1 MICGERVMPAVGV
14 RRLDATRPRAA
25 PRRPRVARVFPA
37 VSKLPEPRAVG
48 VRTAPPLLAAA
59 ACALSFTLCLLAQVA
74 LDIPLGDLDVYRAE
88 GWAARTGA
96 EIYDLAVTAHELPAT
111 YPPFAALLFVPL
123 TLLSVDA
130 IRIAVC
136 LLNLGLV
143 IALAH
148 LSLRLVD
155 RRAVECRPTAWERGT
170 PLTVAALAV
179 WCEPIWATIRYGQIN
194 LLLVVLLLWDLTRR
208 PDHRW
213 AGIATGVA
221 VGIKLTPG
229 LFAVLLTVA
238 GALLAAGRLRR
249 GEPADNPHLRRAT
262 RAWAAFAGTVALA
275 ALVLPRD
282 SWRYWTDIVLAGDR
296 VGPAEASANQSL
308 RGVLARALG
317 TGDLPDWWLPVAV
330 LVCCAGVAVAVAAL
344 LADERLPHAPAWA
357 ATSCAVTA
365 LLVSPVSWSH
375 HWVWVIPVLVLL
387 FTEADRRRGR
397 AWWTGAWGAALLSC
411 SYASWLLPHDE
422 TRPELNLPAVQQLV
436 AAAYPLAG
444 AALLATTGALALR
457 AWRPE
462 RCADRC
468 RP

>member
-1 MICGERVMPAVGV
+1 M
-14 RRLDATRPRAA
+14 
-25 PRRPRVARVFPA
+25 FPA
-37 VSKLPEPRAVG
+37 VSNQPEPRAVG
-48 VRTAPPLLAAA
+48 VRAAAPLLAGA

-130 IRIAVC
+130 IRVAVC

-148 LSLRLVD
+148 LSLRLVGGH
-155 RRAVECRPTAWERGT
+155 RTTAWERGT
-170 PLTVAALAV
+170 PLIVAALAV

-213 AGIATGVA
+213 AGVATGVA
-221 VGIKLTPG
+221 AGIKLTPG

-238 GALLAAGRLRR
+238 GALLAVRR
-249 GEPADNPHLRRAT
+249 PRHGARAANPHLRRAT

-308 RGVLARALG
+308 RGVLARALH

-330 LVCCAGVAVAVAAL
+330 LVCCAGLAVAVAAL

-357 ATSCAVTA
+357 ATSCAVSA

-375 HWVWVIPVLVLL
+375 HWVWAVPIVVLL
-387 FTEADRRRGR
+387 FTEAERRQNR

-457 AWRPE
+457 AWRTRGPGG
-462 RCADRC
+462 RC
-468 RP
+468 RS